1 MMNKRGVFFFCMRS
15 LLFLSALLGVG
26 RGGLLAQEQF
36 GGQPRGV
43 GSVVATQAKVNF
55 RQLNRQDT
63 EALLSWKNRQDGMFY
78 IGQTIPMDKGA
89 FSWQYNPDLSVW
101 QLEISAPGAKA
112 LTLYYSSFEI
122 PQGARLFLYTPTGSE
137 VLGAYT
143 EVSAPKRSGAHFA
156 TEMIMGDRVILEYQS
171 SPRGET
177 PKVEVESL
185 RYIVRLPRGRGLRAD
200 GYDYAGE
207 DNSGSCM
214 VNINC
219 EEGAA
224 WQKEKKS
231 VAFIQTK
238 VGNDIA
244 VCTGTLLNN
253 SKQDGAP
260 YLITA
265 AHCAIPGEGRKAS
278 EEDLEQWV
286 FYFHYEKEQC
296 GNESAASLHAV
307 SLVGA
312 EQLAVS
318 SLKGGT
324 DGLFLRLKEAIP
336 PSYDLYF
343 SGWSRSSAV
352 PASGVGIHHP
362 SGDATKISTYTATP
376 RVDRW
381 DESSQKDAHLD
392 VTYTATK
399 HGHGVTEKGSS
410 GSGLFDA
417 EHHLV
422 GTLTGGTAACTAPE
436 GTNYYGRLAAHFGSM
451 GLAQWLAPENSDL
464 LSLAGYYPLGYRARV
479 RDFAVWQ
486 GQQGVHASWGAPDGD
501 LGSLQGYVL
510 YVDNQ
515 KALSIPKDGQTA
527 LLNYQQEGTHY
538 ISITALYTDGES
550 RPVGTHF
557 SSQGR
562 HISVPID
569 ALAEGKVLWKKPQ
582 LRQVWSY
589 NAKINSEEL
598 IKVGDIETASFFY
611 VGVRYGADQ
620 LRNAVMHGKYIT
632 ALCFVPISA
641 KAIPYLYI
649 KQGDRTY
656 VQKVVL
662 PEQLGQLQEV
672 VLTTP
677 FELKETEPLFV
688 GLRFRGDTKAP
699 FVAMTHE
706 SGLLGRSML
715 ASLNGE
721 NFFEYKTLTHSLA
734 LETVV
739 SDRNLTSKA
748 VEVYRGEY
756 PSVFP
761 SITGYNILYDGQS
774 IGQIQEKGDEQ
785 NSFVLPPECQD
796 ETKLKIEAI
805 LCDEKPSYTEPLVGG
820 SPTPRLYIDAG
831 GHPYLPDSGA
841 VERVLF
847 YDLSGRL
854 LGDLPPQQLDRVTLS
869 PGQYLAQIVLEGG
882 SICSQK
888 LHVHSN

>member
-1 MMNKRGVFFFCMRS
+1 MSRKDLFFFCIRFF
-15 LLFLSALLGVG
+15 LLFSAWLGVG
-26 RGGLLAQEQF
+26 KGAMWAQEQC
-36 GGQPRGV
+36 GGQPRGI
-43 GSVVATQAKVNF
+43 GSVVATRAKVNL

-63 EALLSWKNRQDGMFY
+63 EARLSWKNRQDGIFY
-78 IGQTIPMDKGA
+78 IGQTISLDKGA
-89 FSWQYNPDLSVW
+89 PAWQYNPDLSIW

-156 TEMIMGDRVILEYQS
+156 TEMLMGDRVILEYQPS
-171 SPRGET
+171 ARGEA
-177 PKVEVESL
+177 PKVAVEAL
-185 RYIVRLPRGRGLRAD
+185 GYIVRLPRGRGLRAD

-207 DNSGSCM
+207 DNAGSCM
-214 VNINC
+214 VNVNC

-224 WQKEKKS
+224 WQNEKKS

-265 AHCAIPGEGRKAS
+265 AHCAIPGEGRQAS
-278 EEDLEQWV
+278 AEDLEQWV

-324 DGLFLRLKEAIP
+324 DGLFLRLKESIP
-336 PSYDLYF
+336 PTYDLYF
-343 SGWSRSSAV
+343 SGWSRTTALPS
-352 PASGVGIHHP
+352 SGVGIHHP
-362 SGDATKISTYTATP
+362 SGDAAKISTYTSTP
-376 RVDRW
+376 QVGRW
-381 DESSQKDAHLD
+381 DESSQMDAHLD
-392 VTYTATK
+392 VAYAATK
-399 HGHGVTEKGSS
+399 HGYGVTEKGSS

-422 GTLTGGTAACTAPE
+422 GTLTGGTAACSAPE

-464 LSLAGYYPLGYRARV
+464 LSLAGYYPLGEHPRV
-479 RDFAVWQ
+479 RNFVVWQ
-486 GQQGVHASWGAPDGD
+486 GQMGVHASWDAPDGD

-515 KALSIPKDGQTA
+515 KALTIPKGQQTA
-527 LLNYQQEGTHY
+527 LLKFQQEGSHY
-538 ISITALYTDGES
+538 ISITALYTGDES

-557 SSQGR
+557 FSQSR

-569 ALAEGKVLWKKPQ
+569 ALREGKVLWKKPQ
-582 LRQVWSY
+582 LRQVWTY
-589 NAKINSEEL
+589 NARILPEEL
-598 IKVGDIETASFFY
+598 IKVGGIETASFFY

-620 LRNAVMHGKYIT
+620 LRNAVMQGKYIT
-632 ALCFVPISA
+632 ALRFVPISA

-649 KQGDRTY
+649 KQGDRTH
-656 VQKVVL
+656 VQRVVL
-662 PEQLGQLQEV
+662 PEQLGQVQEV
-672 VLTTP
+672 ALTTP

-688 GLRFRGDTKAP
+688 GLRFRGDTKDP
-699 FVAMTHE
+699 FVAMTQE
-706 SGLLGRSML
+706 PRLLGRSML

-734 LETVV
+734 LETLV
-739 SDRNLTSKA
+739 SDAPLSGQA
-748 VEVYRGEY
+748 VELYRGES
-756 PSVFP
+756 PSLFP
-761 SITGYNILYDGQS
+761 HIIGYNILYDGQS
-774 IGQIQEKGDEQ
+774 LGQIEEKGEGQ
-785 NSFVLPPECQD
+785 YSFDLPSECQD

-805 LCDEKPSYTEPLVGG
+805 LSDEKPSYTQPLVDG

-841 VERVLF
+841 VERLLF
-847 YDLSGRL
+847 YDLSGQL
-854 LGDLPPQQLDRVTLS
+854 LGDLSPQQLGQISLP
-869 PGQYLAQIVLEGG
+869 PGQYLVQIVLVGG
-882 SICSQK
+882 SIGSQK

>member
-1 MMNKRGVFFFCMRS
+1 MSWKGLFFFCIRFF
-15 LLFLSALLGVG
+15 LLFSAWLGVG
-26 RGGLLAQEQF
+26 KGAMWAQEQC
-36 GGQPRGV
+36 GGQPRGI
-43 GSVVATQAKVNF
+43 GSVVATRAKVNL

-63 EALLSWKNRQDGMFY
+63 EALLSWKNRQDGVFY
-78 IGQTIPMDKGA
+78 IGQTISLDKGA
-89 FSWQYNPDLSVW
+89 LAWQYNSDLSIW

-112 LTLYYSSFEI
+112 LSLYYSSFEI

-137 VLGAYT
+137 ILGAYT
-143 EVSAPKRSGAHFA
+143 ELSAPKRSGAHFA
-156 TEMIMGDRVILEYQS
+156 TEMLMGDRVILEYQP
-171 SPRGET
+171 SPCGEA

-185 RYIVRLPRGRGLRAD
+185 GYIIRLPRGRGLRAD

-231 VAFIQTK
+231 IAFIQTK

-253 SKQDGAP
+253 SKQDGIP

-265 AHCAIPGEGRKAS
+265 AHCAIPGEGRQAS
-278 EEDLEQWV
+278 AEDLEQWV

-343 SGWSRSSAV
+343 SGWSRSSAL
-352 PASGVGIHHP
+352 ASSGVGIHHP
-362 SGDATKISTYTATP
+362 SGDATKISTYTTTP

-381 DESSQKDAHLD
+381 DESSQKDAHLN

-422 GTLTGGTAACTAPE
+422 GTLTGGTAACSAPE

-451 GLAQWLAPENSDL
+451 GLAQWLAPGNSDL
-464 LSLAGYYPLGYRARV
+464 LSLGGHYPLGDRARV
-479 RDFAVWQ
+479 RDFVVWQ
-486 GQQGVHASWGAPDGD
+486 GQLGMHASWVAPDGD
-501 LGSLQGYVL
+501 LASLQGYVL

-515 KALSIPKDGQTA
+515 KALTIPKGQQTA
-527 LLNYQQEGTHY
+527 LLNFQQEGTHY
-538 ISITALYTDGES
+538 ISITALYTGDES
-550 RPVGTHF
+550 RPVGTYF
-557 SSQGR
+557 SAQSRQ
-562 HISVPID
+562 ISVPID
-569 ALAEGKVLWKKPQ
+569 ALREGKVLWKKPQ
-582 LRQVWSY
+582 LRQVWTY
-589 NAKINSEEL
+589 NARILPEEL
-598 IKVGDIETASFFY
+598 IKVGGIETASFFY

-632 ALCFVPISA
+632 ALRFVPISA

-649 KQGDRTY
+649 KQGDRTH
-656 VQKVVL
+656 VQRVVL
-662 PEQLGQLQEV
+662 PEQLGQVQEV
-672 VLTTP
+672 ALTTP

-688 GLRFRGDTKAP
+688 GLRFRGDTKDP
-699 FVAMTHE
+699 FVAMTSE
-706 SGLLGRSML
+706 PRLLGRSML

-734 LETVV
+734 LETLV
-739 SDRNLTSKA
+739 SDAPLSGQA
-748 VEVYRGEY
+748 VELYRGES
-756 PSVFP
+756 PSLFP
-761 SITGYNILYDGQS
+761 HIIGYNMLCDGRS
-774 IGQIQEKGDEQ
+774 LGQIEENGEGQY
-785 NSFVLPPECQD
+785 SFDLPPECQD

-805 LCDEKPSYTEPLVGG
+805 LSDEKPSFTQPLVNG
-820 SPTPRLYIDAG
+820 SPTPHLYVGAG
-831 GHPYLPDSGA
+831 GHPYLLDSGA

-847 YDLSGRL
+847 YDLSGQL
-854 LGDLPPQQLDRVTLS
+854 LGDLTPQQLGQFSLS
-869 PGQYLAQIVLEGG
+869 PGQYLAQIVLVGG
-882 SICSQK
+882 SIGSQK

>member
-1 MMNKRGVFFFCMRS
+1 MW
-15 LLFLSALLGVG
+15 
-26 RGGLLAQEQF
+26 AQEQC
-36 GGQPRGV
+36 GGQPRGI
-43 GSVVATQAKVNF
+43 GSVVATRAKVNLTH
-55 RQLNRQDT
+55 LNRQDT
-63 EALLSWKNRQDGMFY
+63 EARLSWKNRQDGIFY
-78 IGQTIPMDKGA
+78 IGQTIPLDKEA
-89 FSWQYNPDLSVW
+89 SFWQYNSDLSIW

-112 LTLYYSSFEI
+112 LSLYYSSFEI

-137 VLGAYT
+137 ILGAYT
-143 EVSAPKRSGAHFA
+143 ELSAPKRSGAHFA
-156 TEMIMGDRVILEYQS
+156 TEMLMGDRVILEYQP
-171 SPRGET
+171 SPCGEA

-185 RYIVRLPRGRGLRAD
+185 GYIVRLPRGRGLRAD

-231 VAFIQTK
+231 IAFIQTK

-253 SKQDGAP
+253 SKQDGTP

-265 AHCAIPGEGRKAS
+265 AHCAIPGEGRQAS
-278 EEDLEQWV
+278 AEDLEQWV

-343 SGWSRSSAV
+343 SGWSRSSAL
-352 PASGVGIHHP
+352 ASSGVGIHHP
-362 SGDATKISTYTATP
+362 SGDATKISTYTTTP

-381 DESSQKDAHLD
+381 DESSQKDAHLN

-422 GTLTGGTAACTAPE
+422 GTLTGGTAACSAPE

-451 GLAQWLAPENSDL
+451 GLAQWLAPGNSDL
-464 LSLAGYYPLGYRARV
+464 LSLGGHYPLGDRARV
-479 RDFAVWQ
+479 RDFVVWQ
-486 GQQGVHASWGAPDGD
+486 GQLGMHASWVAPDGD
-501 LGSLQGYVL
+501 LASLQGYVL

-515 KALSIPKDGQTA
+515 KALTIPKDRQTA
-527 LLNYQQEGTHY
+527 VLNYEQEGTHY

-562 HISVPID
+562 HILVPID
-569 ALAEGKVLWKKPQ
+569 ALAEGKVHWKKPQ

-589 NAKINSEEL
+589 NARITPEEL

-632 ALCFVPISA
+632 ALRFVPISA

-649 KQGDRTY
+649 KQGDRTH
-656 VQKVVL
+656 VQRVVL
-662 PEQLGQLQEV
+662 PEQLGQVQEV
-672 VLTTP
+672 ALTTP

-688 GLRFRGDTKAP
+688 GLRFRGDTKDP
-699 FVAMTHE
+699 FVAMTSE
-706 SGLLGRSML
+706 PRLLGRSML

-734 LETVV
+734 LETLV
-739 SDRNLTSKA
+739 SDAPLSGQV
-748 VEVYRGEY
+748 VELYRGES
-756 PSVFP
+756 PSLFP
-761 SITGYNILYDGQS
+761 HIIGYNMLCDGRS
-774 IGQIQEKGDEQ
+774 LGQIEEKGEGQ
-785 NSFVLPPECQD
+785 YSFDLPPECQD

-805 LCDEKPSYTEPLVGG
+805 LSDEKPSFTQPLVND
-820 SPTPRLYIDAG
+820 SPTPRLCVGAG
-831 GHPYLPDSGA
+831 GHPYLLDSRA

-847 YDLSGRL
+847 YDLSGQL
-854 LGDLPPQQLDRVTLS
+854 LGDLSPQQLGQITLS
-869 PGQYLAQIVLEGG
+869 PGQYLVQIVLVGG
-882 SICSQK
+882 SIGSQK
-888 LHVHSN
+888 LHVHSI